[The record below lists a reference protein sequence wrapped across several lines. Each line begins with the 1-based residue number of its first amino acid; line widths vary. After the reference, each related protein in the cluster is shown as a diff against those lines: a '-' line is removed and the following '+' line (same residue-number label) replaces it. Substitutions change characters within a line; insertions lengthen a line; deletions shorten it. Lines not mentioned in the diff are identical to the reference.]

1 MKKNKKRIKRIKSG
15 GDGGGK
21 LCAILCEEV
30 GKPNQDEMTF
40 EQTAK
45 GVPQ

>member
-1 MKKNKKRIKRIKSG
+1 MVANH
-15 GDGGGK
+15 
-21 LCAILCEEV
+21 AILHEEF

-40 EQTAK
+40 EQIAE

>member
-1 MKKNKKRIKRIKSG
+1 MVVANY
-15 GDGGGK
+15 
-21 LCAILCEEV
+21 AILCEEV